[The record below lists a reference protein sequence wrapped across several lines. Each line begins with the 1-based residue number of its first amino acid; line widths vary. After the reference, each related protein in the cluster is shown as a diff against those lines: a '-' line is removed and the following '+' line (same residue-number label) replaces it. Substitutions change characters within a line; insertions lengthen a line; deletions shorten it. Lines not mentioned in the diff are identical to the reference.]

1 MNNKEGSFKTQ
12 DKIKFSVNGY
22 IRMKKDYLVDNEYM
36 CFNLDK
42 RLM

>member
-22 IRMKKDYLVDNEYM
+22 IRM
-36 CFNLDK
+36 
-42 RLM
+42 